1 MEDVFVIEHIK
12 ELCNQRG
19 WTYYKLAQESNIPY
33 SSLNTMLKKQHIP
46 SMNNLIKI
54 CKGFDITLSQFFSG
68 VEPITDEQSQ
78 LLHVWNLLDGK
89 SKELA
94 LAYICGLAHVKMPI
108 LQKTSKTN
116 TERTD
121 NNDIQ

>member
-12 ELCNQRG
+12 ELCDQRG
-19 WTYYKLAQESNIPY
+19 WTCYKLAQKSNIPY

-54 CKGFDITLSQFFSG
+54 CKGLDISLSQFFSG
-68 VEPITDEQSQ
+68 VEPITDEQSH
-78 LLHVWNLLDGK
+78 LLYMWNLLDEK

-94 LAYICGLAHVKMPI
+94 LVYMYGLAHIEIPI
-108 LQKTSKTN
+108 ARKYYKHKN
-116 TERTD
+116 TE
-121 NNDIQ
+121 NSNDV

>member
-54 CKGFDITLSQFFSG
+54 CRGFNITLTQFFSG
-68 VEPITDEQSQ
+68 IEKPTDEQST
-78 LLHVWNLLDGK
+78 LLNVWNLLDEN
-89 SKELA
+89 SKNLA
-94 LAYICGLAHVKMPI
+94 LNYIYGLAHKGIPI
-108 LQKTSKTN
+108 TNN
-116 TERTD
+116 TERND
-121 NNDIQ
+121 NKNDI